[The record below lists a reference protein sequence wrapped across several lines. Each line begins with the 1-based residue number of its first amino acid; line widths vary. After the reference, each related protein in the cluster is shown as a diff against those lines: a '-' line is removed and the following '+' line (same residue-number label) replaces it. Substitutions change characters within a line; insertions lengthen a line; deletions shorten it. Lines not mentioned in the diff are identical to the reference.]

1 MPAARHLRNWSPIST
16 ARLGDLTEQVAT
28 SLRPGL
34 GKRNLA
40 LNVACQSDLM
50 MNSHAGPY
58 GQVLT
63 NLFLNSVTHAFP
75 DGKTGTIDIM
85 VQAAGNDAVNVLF
98 SDDGCG
104 MSLDIKRNAFDPFF
118 TTRRDRGSTGLGLHI
133 VHTIVTN
140 FLGGR
145 LHLESEPGKGTS
157 IRLTLPRVAPG
168 GPAVTVL

>member
-1 MPAARHLRNWSPIST
+1 M
-16 ARLGDLTEQVAT
+16 TEQVAT

-50 MNSHAGPY
+50 MNSHPGPY